1 MATPDSPLLRTPL
14 NGEHHAAGGR
24 MVPFGGW
31 EMPLQYTSIL
41 AEARAV
47 RSGVGIFDVS
57 HMARLHVRG
66 EDATAFLD
74 RVLTARVSALRP
86 GRARY
91 TFLLNEDG
99 GIIDDGVV
107 ARPDDGSGA
116 EDHLLLVTN
125 AGTRPAVLA
134 WLERWSGEFPRQ
146 RLHDATTETA
156 MVAVQGPQAA
166 ALLDSM
172 ADGKPSALRPFA
184 CATLTLTLSQRE
196 RGLAR
201 GDTLSQRERGL
212 AGGDTLSQG
221 ERGLAGGD
229 TLSQGERGLEGA
241 SQGAAVSA
249 VVSRT
254 GYTGEDG
261 FEVVV
266 ASGDAVAL
274 WRRLVDGGAV
284 ACGLG
289 SRDTLRLEAG
299 LMLSGTD
306 VGPSTTPLEAAQ
318 DRFVN
323 LEKEGFVGREALL
336 RMQAAGV
343 PRRMVGFQVLA
354 QGIPRTG
361 YVLSKDGDPVGEVT
375 SGGYSPTLDTAIG
388 LGYVAIEHSTPGT
401 DLTVDLRGRA
411 APAQVVR
418 LPFYRRPQS

>member
-1 MATPDSPLLRTPL
+1 MAESTLPLLRTPL
-14 NGEHHAAGGR
+14 NAEHHAAGGR

-74 RVLTARVSALRP
+74 RVLTARVAALRP

-107 ARPDDGSGA
+107 ARPDDGSGS

-125 AGTRPAVLA
+125 AGTRPTVLA
-134 WLERWSGEFPRQ
+134 WLDRWSGEFPRQ
-146 RLHDATTETA
+146 QIHDATTETA
-156 MVAVQGPQAA
+156 MVAVQGPLAA
-166 ALLDSM
+166 ALLDGM
-172 ADGKPSALRPFA
+172 ADGTPSAMRPFA
-184 CATLTLTLSQRE
+184 CASLTLTLSQGEGEGALE
-196 RGLAR
+196 RG
-201 GDTLSQRERGL
+201 S
-212 AGGDTLSQG
+212 
-221 ERGLAGGD
+221 
-229 TLSQGERGLEGA
+229 
-241 SQGAAVSA
+241 VSA

-274 WRRLVDGGAV
+274 WRRLVDGGA
-284 ACGLG
+284 APCGLG
-289 SRDTLRLEAG
+289 SRDTLRLEAA

-336 RMQAAGV
+336 RMQSQGV
-343 PRRMVGFQVLA
+343 QRRMVGFQVLA
-354 QGIPRTG
+354 QGIPRSG
-361 YVLSKDGDPVGEVT
+361 YALSKDGEAVGEVT

-388 LGYVAIEHSTPGT
+388 LGYVAIEQSPPGT

-411 APAQVVR
+411 APARVVK

>member
-1 MATPDSPLLRTPL
+1 MAESTSPLLRTPL
-14 NGEHHAAGGR
+14 NAEHRAAGGR

-47 RSGVGIFDVS
+47 RSGVGVFDVS

-74 RVLTARVSALRP
+74 RVLTARVAALRP

-107 ARPDDGSGA
+107 ARLDAGSGA
-116 EDHLLLVTN
+116 EDHLLLVCN
-125 AGTRPAVLA
+125 AATRSTVLA
-134 WLERWSGEFPRQ
+134 WLDRWAGDFPRRQ
-146 RLHDATTETA
+146 VHDATTETA

-166 ALLDSM
+166 ALLDGM
-172 ADGKPSALRPFA
+172 AQGTPSAMRPFA
-184 CATLTLTLSQRE
+184 CVPMTLELAT
-196 RGLAR
+196 
-201 GDTLSQRERGL
+201 
-212 AGGDTLSQG
+212 
-221 ERGLAGGD
+221 
-229 TLSQGERGLEGA
+229 GA
-241 SQGAAVSA
+241 PVSA
-249 VVSRT
+249 LVSRT

-261 FEVVV
+261 FEVVLP
-266 ASGDAVAL
+266 AADAPAL
-274 WRRLVDGGAV
+274 WRRLVDEGAA

-289 SRDTLRLEAG
+289 ARDTLRLEAA

-306 VGPSTTPLEAAQ
+306 IGPTTTPMEAAQ

-323 LEKEGFVGREALL
+323 LEKEGFLGREALL
-336 RMQAAGV
+336 RTQAQGV
-343 PRRMVGFQVLA
+343 QRRMVGFHVLGR
-354 QGIPRTG
+354 GIPRTG
-361 YVLSKDGDPVGEVT
+361 YALSKDGARVGEVT

-388 LGYVAIEHSTPGT
+388 LGYVASEHATPGT

-411 APAQVVR
+411 APARVVK

>member
-1 MATPDSPLLRTPL
+1 MTTPEPPLLRTPL
-14 NGEHHAAGGR
+14 NAEHHAAGGR

-91 TFLLNEDG
+91 TFLLNEEG

-107 ARPDDGSGA
+107 ARLDDGSGA
-116 EDHLLLVTN
+116 EDHLLLVSN
-125 AGTRPAVLA
+125 AGTRATVLA
-134 WLERWSGEFPRQ
+134 WLDRWSGEFPRQ

-166 ALLDSM
+166 ALLD
-172 ADGKPSALRPFA
+172 GLTEGTPSALRPFA
-184 CATLTLTLSQRE
+184 CVRLTLDLSP
-196 RGLAR
+196 G
-201 GDTLSQRERGL
+201 TP
-212 AGGDTLSQG
+212 
-221 ERGLAGGD
+221 
-229 TLSQGERGLEGA
+229 
-241 SQGAAVSA
+241 VSA
-249 VVSRT
+249 LVSRT

-266 ASGDAVAL
+266 SAGEAPAL
-274 WRRLVDGGAV
+274 WRRLVDGGAA

-289 SRDTLRLEAG
+289 SRDTLRLEAA

-306 VGPSTTPLEAAQ
+306 VGPSTTPLEAAL

-336 RMQAAGV
+336 RMQEQGV
-343 PRRMVGFQVLA
+343 QRRMAGFHVLA
-354 QGIPRTG
+354 QGIPRHG
-361 YVLSKDGDPVGEVT
+361 YALSKDGAPVGEVT
-375 SGGYSPTLDTAIG
+375 SGGYSPTLDMAIG

-411 APAQVVR
+411 APARVVK

>member
-1 MATPDSPLLRTPL
+1 MAGSTPLLRTPL
-14 NGEHHAAGGR
+14 NAEHHAAGGR

-66 EDATAFLD
+66 EHATAFLD
-74 RVLTARVSALRP
+74 RVLTARVAALRP
-86 GRARY
+86 RRARY

-107 ARPDDGSGA
+107 ARLDDGSGA
-116 EDHLLLVTN
+116 EDHLLLVSN
-125 AGTRPAVLA
+125 AGTRPTVLA
-134 WLERWSGEFPRQ
+134 WLEQWSGDFPRQ
-146 RLHDATTETA
+146 ALHDATSETA
-156 MVAVQGPQAA
+156 MVAVQGPQTA
-166 ALLDSM
+166 ALLDGL
-172 ADGKPSALRPFA
+172 AERTPSAMRPFA
-184 CATLTLTLSQRE
+184 CAAHTLDLS
-196 RGLAR
+196 
-201 GDTLSQRERGL
+201 T
-212 AGGDTLSQG
+212 
-221 ERGLAGGD
+221 
-229 TLSQGERGLEGA
+229 GA
-241 SQGAAVSA
+241 PVSA
-249 VVSRT
+249 LVSRT

-266 ASGDAVAL
+266 QAADAPAL
-274 WRRLVDGGAV
+274 WRRLVEEGAV
-284 ACGLG
+284 PCGLG
-289 SRDTLRLEAG
+289 SRDTLRLEAA

-306 VGPSTTPLEAAQ
+306 VGPTTTPLEAAQ

-336 RMQAAGV
+336 RMQEQGV
-343 PRRMVGFQVLA
+343 QRRMVGFHVLA

-361 YVLSKDGDPVGEVT
+361 YALSKDGEPVGEVT
-375 SGGYSPTLDTAIG
+375 SGGYSPTLDMAIG
-388 LGYVAIEHSTPGT
+388 LGYVAMEHSTPGS

-411 APAQVVR
+411 APARVVQ

>member
-1 MATPDSPLLRTPL
+1 MATPNLPLLRTPL
-14 NGEHHAAGGR
+14 NAEHHAAGGR

-47 RSGVGIFDVS
+47 RSAVGIFDVS

-74 RVLTARVSALRP
+74 RVLTARVAALRP

-91 TFLLNEDG
+91 TFLLNEEG

-107 ARPDDGSGA
+107 ARLDDGSGA
-116 EDHLLLVTN
+116 EDHLLLVCN
-125 AGTRPAVLA
+125 AATRSTVLA
-134 WLERWSGEFPRQ
+134 WLDRWSGQFPRQ
-146 RLHDATTETA
+146 ELHDATTETA

-166 ALLDSM
+166 ALLDSL
-172 ADGKPSALRPFA
+172 AQGKPSAMRPFA
-184 CATLTLTLSQRE
+184 CVPMRLDLS
-196 RGLAR
+196 A
-201 GDTLSQRERGL
+201 D
-212 AGGDTLSQG
+212 
-221 ERGLAGGD
+221 
-229 TLSQGERGLEGA
+229 A
-241 SQGAAVSA
+241 SVSA
-249 VVSRT
+249 LVSRT

-266 ASGDAVAL
+266 PAADAPAL
-274 WRRLVDGGAV
+274 WRRLVEEGAV

-289 SRDTLRLEAG
+289 SRDTLRLEAA

-323 LEKEGFVGREALL
+323 LEKEGFLGREALL
-336 RMQAAGV
+336 RMQAQGV
-343 PRRMVGFQVLA
+343 RRRMVGFDVLA
-354 QGIPRTG
+354 QGIPRNG
-361 YVLSKDGDPVGEVT
+361 YALTKNGVPVGEVT
-375 SGGYSPTLDTAIG
+375 SGGYSPTLDRPIG
-388 LGYVAIEHSTPGT
+388 LGYVATEHSTPGT

-411 APAQVVR
+411 APARVVK

>member
-1 MATPDSPLLRTPL
+1 MTTPATPLLRTPL
-14 NGEHHAAGGR
+14 NAEHHASGGR

-41 AEARAV
+41 SEARAV

-125 AGTRPAVLA
+125 AGTRPTVLA
-134 WLERWSGEFPRQ
+134 WLEQWSGEFPRQ
-146 RLHDATTETA
+146 QLHDATPETA

-166 ALLDSM
+166 ALLDGM
-172 ADGKPSALRPFA
+172 AEGTPSAMRPFA
-184 CATLTLTLSQRE
+184 CAALTLDLS
-196 RGLAR
+196 
-201 GDTLSQRERGL
+201 T
-212 AGGDTLSQG
+212 
-221 ERGLAGGD
+221 
-229 TLSQGERGLEGA
+229 GA
-241 SQGAAVSA
+241 PVEA

-266 ASGDAVAL
+266 PAGDAVAL

-289 SRDTLRLEAG
+289 SRDTLRLEAA

-336 RMQAAGV
+336 RMQEQGV

-354 QGIPRTG
+354 QGIPRSG
-361 YVLSKDGDPVGEVT
+361 YALSKDGVAVGEVT

-388 LGYVAIEHSTPGT
+388 LGYVAPEHSTPGT

-411 APAQVVR
+411 TPARVVK

>member
-1 MATPDSPLLRTPL
+1 
-14 NGEHHAAGGR
+14 

-107 ARPDDGSGA
+107 ARLDDGSGA
-116 EDHLLLVTN
+116 EDHLLLVSN
-125 AGTRPAVLA
+125 AGTRATVLA
-134 WLERWSGEFPRQ
+134 WLDRWSGEFPRQ
-146 RLHDATTETA
+146 QLHDATTETA

-166 ALLDSM
+166 ALLDGLTQ
-172 ADGKPSALRPFA
+172 GKPSAMRPFA
-184 CATLTLTLSQRE
+184 CVRLTLDLSP
-196 RGLAR
+196 G
-201 GDTLSQRERGL
+201 TP
-212 AGGDTLSQG
+212 
-221 ERGLAGGD
+221 
-229 TLSQGERGLEGA
+229 
-241 SQGAAVSA
+241 VSA
-249 VVSRT
+249 LVSRT

-266 ASGDAVAL
+266 SADEAPAL
-274 WRRLVDGGAV
+274 WRRLVDRGAA

-289 SRDTLRLEAG
+289 SRDTLRLEAA

-306 VGPSTTPLEAAQ
+306 VGPSTTPLEAAL

-336 RMQAAGV
+336 RMQEQGV
-343 PRRMVGFQVLA
+343 QRRMAGFHVLA
-354 QGIPRTG
+354 QGIPRHG
-361 YVLSKDGDPVGEVT
+361 YALSKDGVPVGEVT
-375 SGGYSPTLDTAIG
+375 SGGYSPTLDMAIG

-411 APAQVVR
+411 APARVVK

>member
-1 MATPDSPLLRTPL
+1 MATPYPPLLRTPL
-14 NGEHHAAGGR
+14 NAEHHAAGGR

-47 RSGVGIFDVS
+47 RSAVGIFDVS

-74 RVLTARVSALRP
+74 RVLTARVAVLRP

-107 ARPDDGSGA
+107 GRLDDGSGA
-116 EDHLLLVTN
+116 EDHLLLVCN
-125 AGTRPAVLA
+125 AATRSTVLA
-134 WLERWSGEFPRQ
+134 WLDRWSGEFPRQ
-146 RLHDATTETA
+146 QLHDATTETA

-166 ALLDSM
+166 ALLDGL
-172 ADGKPSALRPFA
+172 AQGKPSAMRPFA
-184 CATLTLTLSQRE
+184 CVPMTLDLS
-196 RGLAR
+196 
-201 GDTLSQRERGL
+201 
-212 AGGDTLSQG
+212 
-221 ERGLAGGD
+221 
-229 TLSQGERGLEGA
+229 A
-241 SQGAAVSA
+241 SASA
-249 VVSRT
+249 YALVSRT

-261 FEVVV
+261 FEVV
-266 ASGDAVAL
+266 AAAADAPAL
-274 WRRLVDGGAV
+274 WRRLVGDGAA

-289 SRDTLRLEAG
+289 SRDTLRLEAA

-323 LEKEGFVGREALL
+323 LEKEGFLGREALL
-336 RMQAAGV
+336 RMREAGV
-343 PRRMVGFQVLA
+343 RRRMVGFHVLV

-361 YVLSKDGDPVGEVT
+361 YALTKEGAQVGEVT
-375 SGGYSPTLDTAIG
+375 SGGYSPTLDRPIG

-411 APAQVVR
+411 APARVVR

>member
-1 MATPDSPLLRTPL
+1 
-14 NGEHHAAGGR
+14 

-107 ARPDDGSGA
+107 ARLDDGSGA
-116 EDHLLLVTN
+116 EDHLLLVCN
-125 AGTRPAVLA
+125 AGTRATVLA
-134 WLERWSGEFPRQ
+134 WLDRWSGEFPRQ
-146 RLHDATTETA
+146 QLHDATTETA

-166 ALLDSM
+166 ALLDGLTQ
-172 ADGKPSALRPFA
+172 GKPSALRPFA
-184 CATLTLTLSQRE
+184 CVRLTLDLSP
-196 RGLAR
+196 
-201 GDTLSQRERGL
+201 
-212 AGGDTLSQG
+212 
-221 ERGLAGGD
+221 
-229 TLSQGERGLEGA
+229 GA
-241 SQGAAVSA
+241 PVSA
-249 VVSRT
+249 LVSRT

-266 ASGDAVAL
+266 SAGEAPAL
-274 WRRLVDGGAV
+274 WRRLVEEGAA

-306 VGPSTTPLEAAQ
+306 VGPTTTPLEAGL

-323 LEKEGFVGREALL
+323 LEKEGFLGREALL
-336 RMQAAGV
+336 RMQEQGV
-343 PRRMVGFQVLA
+343 QRRMAGFHVLA

-361 YVLSKDGDPVGEVT
+361 YALSKDGAPVGEVT
-375 SGGYSPTLDTAIG
+375 SGGYSPTLDMAIG

-411 APAQVVR
+411 APARVVR

>member
-1 MATPDSPLLRTPL
+1 MTTPATPLLRTPL
-14 NGEHHAAGGR
+14 NAEHHAAGGR

-41 AEARAV
+41 SEARAV

-74 RVLTARVSALRP
+74 RVLTARVGALRP

-125 AGTRPAVLA
+125 AGTRPTVLA
-134 WLERWSGEFPRQ
+134 WLGQWSGEFPRQ

-166 ALLDSM
+166 ALLDGM
-172 ADGKPSALRPFA
+172 AEGTPSAMRPFA
-184 CATLTLTLSQRE
+184 CAALTL
-196 RGLAR
+196 
-201 GDTLSQRERGL
+201 D
-212 AGGDTLSQG
+212 LSQG
-221 ERGLAGGD
+221 ERGHAP
-229 TLSQGERGLEGA
+229 
-241 SQGAAVSA
+241 VSA

-266 ASGDAVAL
+266 AAGDAVAL

-289 SRDTLRLEAG
+289 SRDTLRLEAA

-336 RMQAAGV
+336 RMQEQGV

-354 QGIPRTG
+354 QGIPRSG
-361 YVLSKDGDPVGEVT
+361 YALSKGGVAVGEVT
-375 SGGYSPTLDTAIG
+375 SGGYSPTLDMAIG
-388 LGYVAIEHSTPGT
+388 LGYVAPEHSTPGT

-411 APAQVVR
+411 TPARVVR

>member
-1 MATPDSPLLRTPL
+1 MAAPESPLLRTPL
-14 NGEHHAAGGR
+14 NAEHHAAGGR

-47 RSGVGIFDVS
+47 RSAVGIFDVS

-74 RVLTARVSALRP
+74 RVLTARVPALRP

-107 ARPDDGSGA
+107 ARIDDGSGA
-116 EDHLLLVTN
+116 EDHLLLVCN
-125 AGTRPAVLA
+125 AGTRSTVLA
-134 WLERWSGEFPRQ
+134 WLDRWSGEFPRQ
-146 RLHDATTETA
+146 QLHDATSETA

-166 ALLDSM
+166 ALLDGM
-172 ADGKPSALRPFA
+172 AEGTPSAMRPFA
-184 CATLTLTLSQRE
+184 CVPMTLDFS
-196 RGLAR
+196 
-201 GDTLSQRERGL
+201 S
-212 AGGDTLSQG
+212 
-221 ERGLAGGD
+221 
-229 TLSQGERGLEGA
+229 GA
-241 SQGAAVSA
+241 PVSA
-249 VVSRT
+249 LVSRT

-266 ASGDAVAL
+266 PAADATAL
-274 WRRLVDGGAV
+274 WRRLGDGGAA

-289 SRDTLRLEAG
+289 SRDTLRLEAA

-306 VGPSTTPLEAAQ
+306 VGPSTTPLEAAL
-318 DRFVN
+318 DRFVS

-336 RMQAAGV
+336 RMQEAGV
-343 PRRMVGFQVLA
+343 QRRMVGFHVLA
-354 QGIPRTG
+354 QGIPRSG
-361 YVLSKDGDPVGEVT
+361 YSLSRAGAAVGEVT
-375 SGGYSPTLDTAIG
+375 SGGYSPTLDMAIG
-388 LGYVAIEHSTPGT
+388 LGYVASEHSTPGT

-411 APAQVVR
+411 APARVVK

>member
-1 MATPDSPLLRTPL
+1 MAASDETLLRTPL
-14 NGEHHAAGGR
+14 NAEHRSAGGR

-47 RSGVGIFDVS
+47 RAGVGIFDVS

-66 EDATAFLD
+66 EEATAFLD
-74 RVLTARVSALRP
+74 RVLTARVAALRP

-91 TFLLNEDG
+91 TFLLNEEG

-116 EDHLLLVTN
+116 DDHLLLVTN
-125 AGTRPAVLA
+125 AGTRPTVLA
-134 WLERWSGEFPRQ
+134 WLERWSEEFPRQ

-166 ALLDSM
+166 ALLDGM
-172 ADGKPSALRPFA
+172 ADGTPSAMRPFA
-184 CATLTLTLSQRE
+184 CWTLTLTLSQRE
-196 RGLAR
+196 RGLGKA
-201 GDTLSQRERGL
+201 
-212 AGGDTLSQG
+212 AGVET
-221 ERGLAGGD
+221 
-229 TLSQGERGLEGA
+229 
-241 SQGAAVSA
+241 VSA

-266 ASGDAVAL
+266 PAADAVAL
-274 WRRLVDGGAV
+274 WRKLVDGGAV

-336 RMQAAGV
+336 RMQEQGV
-343 PRRMVGFQVLA
+343 QRRMVGFQVPA
-354 QGIPRTG
+354 RGIPRTG
-361 YVLSKDGDPVGEVT
+361 YALSKDGAPVGEVT

-388 LGYVAIEHSTPGT
+388 LGYVAIEHSTPET

-411 APAQVVR
+411 APARVVK

>member
-1 MATPDSPLLRTPL
+1 MTESTLLLRTPL
-14 NGEHHAAGGR
+14 NAEHHAAGGR

-41 AEARAV
+41 TEARAV

-74 RVLTARVSALRP
+74 RVLTARVAALRP

-107 ARPDDGSGA
+107 ARPDDGSGD

-125 AGTRPAVLA
+125 AGTRPTVLA
-134 WLERWSGEFPRQ
+134 WLERWSVEFPRQ
-146 RLHDATTETA
+146 ALHDATTETA

-166 ALLDSM
+166 ALLDGM
-172 ADGKPSALRPFA
+172 AEGTPSATRPFA
-184 CATLTLTLSQRE
+184 CVAMTLDLS
-196 RGLAR
+196 
-201 GDTLSQRERGL
+201 T
-212 AGGDTLSQG
+212 
-221 ERGLAGGD
+221 
-229 TLSQGERGLEGA
+229 GA
-241 SQGAAVSA
+241 PVSA

-266 ASGDAVAL
+266 PAADAVAL

-284 ACGLG
+284 PCGLG
-289 SRDTLRLEAG
+289 SRDTLRLEAA

-336 RMQAAGV
+336 RLQEQGA
-343 PRRMVGFQVLA
+343 PRRMVGFHVLA
-354 QGIPRTG
+354 QGIPRSG
-361 YVLSKDGDPVGEVT
+361 YALSKDGARVGEVT
-375 SGGYSPTLDTAIG
+375 SGGYSPTLDMGIG
-388 LGYVAIEHSTPGT
+388 LGYVAPEHSTPGT

-411 APAQVVR
+411 TPARVVR
-418 LPFYRRPQS
+418 LPFYRRLQS